1 VTDFPVTIFHNPAC
15 GTSRRTLEIVRAAGY
30 KPEVVEYLK
39 TGWTRPQLERLLAA
53 MSARPRDI
61 LRERGAPAEALALLG
76 PEASDAALLDAM
88 TVHPALVQRPIVVTP
103 KGARVTRPPESVLI
117 CWRGARSPEPR
128 KPASAPLHPP

>member
-1 VTDFPVTIFHNPAC
+1 VSDFPVTIFHNPAC

-61 LRERGAPAEALALLG
+61 LRERG
-76 PEASDAALLDAM
+76 
-88 TVHPALVQRPIVVTP
+88 RPP
-103 KGARVTRPPESVLI
+103 RRWPCWDLRRATRPSWTP
-117 CWRGARSPEPR
+117 
-128 KPASAPLHPP
+128 